1 MSDPPVAQ
9 YLGLGCRG
17 TDGPEDKEVG
27 EMRIRQR
34 LGREDGA
41 AAVEFALIIGVLAM
55 LIFGM
60 LQFGLTFFEL
70 QNLRASAR
78 EGGRLGAVGA
88 TPDAIRSKIESASNG
103 AIQTGE
109 ATPAFVK
116 VSYSDIGIFGPS
128 DPNLTGSTQPACAS
142 SAPVTTD
149 AAVRVQMS
157 LASAPAHLQNL
168 FTLNIPLLPTIT
180 MRPTIDAQ
188 FRCEGVKPTT

>member
-1 MSDPPVAQ
+1 
-9 YLGLGCRG
+9 
-17 TDGPEDKEVG
+17 
-27 EMRIRQR
+27 MRIPQR

-70 QNLRASAR
+70 QNLRAAAR

-88 TPDAIRSKIESASNG
+88 TPDAIRTDLENASNG
-103 AIQTGE
+103 AIKTGE
-109 ATPAFVK
+109 ASNTSFVS
-116 VSYSDIGIFGPS
+116 VSYSDSGTFLGS
-128 DPNLTGSTQPACAS
+128 ELNLTGNATPACAS

-149 AAVRVQMS
+149 AAVRVQMF
-157 LASAPAHLQNL
+157 LAAAPPHLQNL

-188 FRCEGVKPTT
+188 FRCEGVKSTA

>member
-1 MSDPPVAQ
+1 
-9 YLGLGCRG
+9 
-17 TDGPEDKEVG
+17 
-27 EMRIRQR
+27 MRIPQR

-70 QNLRASAR
+70 QNLRAAAR

-88 TPDAIRSKIESASNG
+88 TPDAIRTDLESASNG
-103 AIQTGE
+103 AIRSGE
-109 ATPAFVK
+109 ASNTSFVS
-116 VSYSDIGIFGPS
+116 VSYSDSGNFTGTPGS
-128 DPNLTGSTQPACAS
+128 EPNLSGNTTPACAS
-142 SAPVTTD
+142 AATVTTD
-149 AAVRVQMS
+149 AAVRVQMF
-157 LASAPAHLQNL
+157 LTAAPAHLQSL

-188 FRCEGVKPTT
+188 FRCEGVKSTA

>member
-1 MSDPPVAQ
+1 
-9 YLGLGCRG
+9 
-17 TDGPEDKEVG
+17 
-27 EMRIRQR
+27 MRIRQR

-88 TPDAIRSKIESASNG
+88 TPDAIRTDLENASNG
-103 AIQTGE
+103 AIQAGE
-109 ATPAFVK
+109 ASRPGFVS
-116 VSYSDIGIFGPS
+116 VTYSDNGSFLGS
-128 DPNLTGSTQPACAS
+128 EPNLTGNTTPACAS
-142 SAPVTTD
+142 SAAVTTD
-149 AAVRVQMS
+149 AAVRVQMF
-157 LASAPAHLQNL
+157 LTAAPPHLQNL

-188 FRCEGVKPTT
+188 FRCEGVKSTA